1 MAQLVQHGDAN
12 LVDQLLV
19 RIAVVDEGM
28 HVDGDHRR
36 ELARG
41 RPLLVERR
49 PEVEAVEIGGIGG
62 RAVLDDDRDRP
73 QRARKRLGHAV
84 QCVGDESC
92 ERGSVH
98 GCHFLDFWG
107 VFIRGGMRLND
118 DTAGHHGGWKPSM
131 RTVRIALIAA
141 IASFALIPA
150 LAVAEPRGA
159 DTRVI
164 SPTEAIALIEDGTV
178 EFGQLID
185 RGGEGDLVLFP
196 ANGPRYQAALTTTA
210 MRDRVVQQATA
221 KRFAL
226 ADVDARP
233 HSPTAV
239 IDDGGFDW
247 SGWLQTWGPLI
258 LMALLVGLIYV
269 TVRQMGGA
277 RFSHKVKASHS
288 DTKLADVAG
297 IDEIR
302 DEVIEIAEYLRDPG
316 RYEAMG
322 ATLPKGIVLY
332 GPPGTGKTLL
342 AKAVAGEAGV
352 PFFSASG
359 SEFVEVYVGVG
370 ARRIRDLF
378 QAARKNA
385 PALLYI
391 DEIDAIGERRSG
403 GGGGGEREHTATLDQ
418 LLSEMDGFHVD
429 PSKPVVVLASTNR
442 LEHLDP
448 ALVRAGRFDRKIAV
462 GLPDRAAR
470 RLILDVHT
478 RSRPLAPGVELG
490 QVAAFTA
497 GMAGADLAAL
507 CNEASFEATRARRPA
522 IVLDDFRRALLRLA
536 AGPEK
541 RTQVLSETERTLVAY
556 HEMGHAIVGHM
567 LPNCEPIERV
577 TVIPQGQAL
586 GVTVSFPDEDRFLAT
601 RQEHLDRLARIMGGR
616 AAEELIF
623 GQMTSGAADDLRRA
637 TELARVMVQDLG
649 MARSTTEESLAAGL
663 TGGSRGPAGEERI
676 ELEIQSLLGGAFRAA
691 YEMLAEHEALLHRSA
706 TALLDAE
713 ALDREEVE
721 ELLGPRPGMTRL
733 RPLGET
739 FELNPGG
746 LEDFDDLSGTADA
759 VA

>member
-1 MAQLVQHGDAN
+1 MV
-12 LVDQLLV
+12 
-19 RIAVVDEGM
+19 
-28 HVDGDHRR
+28 
-36 ELARG
+36 
-41 RPLLVERR
+41 
-49 PEVEAVEIGGIGG
+49 IGPAI
-62 RAVLDDDRDRP
+62 
-73 QRARKRLGHAV
+73 
-84 QCVGDESC
+84 
-92 ERGSVH
+92 
-98 GCHFLDFWG
+98 
-107 VFIRGGMRLND
+107 RLND
-118 DTAGHHGGWKPSM
+118 DTAVTKEGGTDM
-131 RTVRIALIAA
+131 RSVRIALSAVIG
-141 IASFALIPA
+141 SLALIPGIA
-150 LAVAEPRGA
+150 AAEPRDGA
-159 DTRVI
+159 TRII
-164 SPTEAIALIEDGTV
+164 SATEAIALIEDGTV
-178 EFGQLID
+178 EFGQLVD
-185 RGGEGDLVLFP
+185 RGTEGDLVLFP
-196 ANGPRYQAALTTTA
+196 KIGPRYQATLATAA
-210 MRDRVVQQATA
+210 MRDRVVQRATA
-221 KRFAL
+221 ERFEL
-226 ADVDARP
+226 VDVDARP
-233 HSPTAV
+233 RGPV
-239 IDDGGFDW
+239 GVVDDGGGFDW

-258 LMALLVGLIYV
+258 LMALLVLLIYV

-277 RFSHKVKASHS
+277 RFSHKVKPAQS

-418 LLSEMDGFHVD
+418 LLSEMDGFDVD

-462 GLPDRAAR
+462 GLPDRQAR

-478 RSRPLAPGVELG
+478 RKRPLAPGVELG

-601 RQEHLDRLARIMGGR
+601 RQEHLDRLARTMGGR

-649 MARSTTEESLAAGL
+649 MARNTTEESLAAGL
-663 TGGSRGPAGEERI
+663 TGGSRGPTGEERI
-676 ELEIQSLLGGAFRAA
+676 EREIQSLLGGAYRAA
-691 YEMLAEHEALLHRSA
+691 YELLEDNEHLLHRSA
-706 TALLDAE
+706 TALLEAE
-713 ALDREEVE
+713 ALDRDEVDA
-721 ELLGPRPGMTRL
+721 LLGPRPLMTRL

-739 FELNPGG
+739 VALNPGADV
-746 LEDFDDLSGTADA
+746 DFGDDADDAGDA